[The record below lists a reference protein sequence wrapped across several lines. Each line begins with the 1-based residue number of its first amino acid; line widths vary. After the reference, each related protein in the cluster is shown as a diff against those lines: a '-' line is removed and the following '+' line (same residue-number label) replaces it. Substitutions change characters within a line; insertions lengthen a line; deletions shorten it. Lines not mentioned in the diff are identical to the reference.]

1 MKKFNNVIV
10 ERLNKYLDEKK
21 LTQYRLAELSGVP
34 FATIKS
40 IMQRRTKTINL
51 KTIILL
57 SSGLGVTPWEFIC
70 DDSFLAE
77 NLDLD

>member
-1 MKKFNNVIV
+1 MKSVSNVV
-10 ERLNKYLDEKK
+10 VDRLNKYLSEKN

-51 KTIILL
+51 RTIIML
-57 SSGLGVTPWEFIC
+57 SAGLGVTPSEFVN
-70 DDSFLAE
+70 DERFLAE
-77 NLDLD
+77 NIDLD